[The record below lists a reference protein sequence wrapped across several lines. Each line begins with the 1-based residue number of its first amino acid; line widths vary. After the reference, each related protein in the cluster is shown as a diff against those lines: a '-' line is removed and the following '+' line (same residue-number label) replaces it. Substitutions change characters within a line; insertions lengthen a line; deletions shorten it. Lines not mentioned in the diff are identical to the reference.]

1 MGSFRFR
8 SEQASSIRSMALSG
22 RNRSVMYRSESST
35 AWRRIPSGIFTPWNC
50 SYLGARPW
58 RIFTESSM
66 EGSFTVTGWNRRSR
80 AVSFSMDLRYSL
92 KVVAPIT
99 WISPRERAG
108 FKILAAFMLPSASP
122 APTMLWTSSI
132 IRMMLPRR
140 FTSSIRPFIRLSNW
154 PRNWVPATS
163 AVRSRR

>member
-1 MGSFRFR
+1 
-8 SEQASSIRSMALSG
+8 
-22 RNRSVMYRSESST
+22 
-35 AWRRIPSGIFTPWNC
+35 
-50 SYLGARPW
+50 
-58 RIFTESSM
+58 M

-108 FKILAAFMLPSASP
+108 LRILAAFMEPSASP

-132 IRMMLPRR
+132 MRMMLPRR
-140 FTSSIRPFIRLSNW
+140 LTSSMRPFIRLSNW
-154 PRNWVPATS
+154 PRNWVPATR